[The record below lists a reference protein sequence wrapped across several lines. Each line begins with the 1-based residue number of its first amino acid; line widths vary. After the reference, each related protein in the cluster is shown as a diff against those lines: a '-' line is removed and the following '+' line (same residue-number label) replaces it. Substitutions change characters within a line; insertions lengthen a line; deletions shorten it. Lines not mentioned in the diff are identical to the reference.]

1 MDPVRE
7 ARCDRLRQLIREGD
21 EIALRREIVAL
32 KLEIGPEATNDL
44 WLSVQP
50 YQDALKEVREFL
62 DEFEHRY
69 PRTDFVT
76 SLAGGPHLT
85 VGALRLLS
93 GYGHS
98 GAVDPNSTIVNTGC

>member
-1 MDPVRE
+1 
-7 ARCDRLRQLIREGD
+7 
-21 EIALRREIVAL
+21 
-32 KLEIGPEATNDL
+32 
-44 WLSVQP
+44 
-50 YQDALKEVREFL
+50 VREFL